1 MEREGEEYSSP
12 TPWWVGGENEKPDSF
27 CRTTKDWAEL
37 NPDLAE
43 RRITPGC
50 LGDFFLRGGT
60 GYNKTLPLI
69 IASHRILVE
78 LKICDLNFMKDHE
91 SRSG

>member
-1 MEREGEEYSSP
+1 MCLS
-12 TPWWVGGENEKPDSF
+12 GGENEKPDSF

-60 GYNKTLPLI
+60 GYNKTIPFGVFNTPPP
-69 IASHRILVE
+69 SE
-78 LKICDLNFMKDHE
+78 EKIK
-91 SRSG
+91 GIY